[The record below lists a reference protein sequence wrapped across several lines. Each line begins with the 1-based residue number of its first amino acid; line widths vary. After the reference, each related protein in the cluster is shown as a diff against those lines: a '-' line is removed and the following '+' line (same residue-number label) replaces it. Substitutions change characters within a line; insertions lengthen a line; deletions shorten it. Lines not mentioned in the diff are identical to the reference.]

1 MERREFVAAL
11 GAAAG
16 AMGITDFGMGNG
28 RASSSPTLHAA
39 PRARPQEPSLSPA
52 VLSRR
57 VEHAQAELKTRKWDC
72 LIATPGANY
81 QYFTGD
87 NPGRSERLI
96 ALILPVTGAPAIV
109 CPEFEVARIKSRT
122 SITDVTGWEE
132 KDDPVKLA
140 AKAARKAR
148 VRGTGTIALESSTE
162 YATFVALKDAL
173 GGWRFED
180 ARPVTER
187 LRMVKSGEEIDLLRR
202 AIAITEDAII
212 ATFAALA
219 PGMRERDVADRLA
232 GEMEQRGAEGGGLV
246 QFGPS
251 SAMPHGSPT
260 SVALATEMPVLIDCG
275 CRVGGYISDITRTI
289 WFGERPSDEFK
300 TIFNLV
306 HDAQTAAIGLGR
318 PLLTQGQ
325 QMDRAARQ
333 VITAAG
339 YGAQFTH
346 RLGHGIGLEG
356 HEPPYL
362 VEGSETRLE
371 PGMVFTIEPGIYQTG
386 KFGVR
391 IEDDCI
397 MTETG
402 IEVLSHRPA
411 KL

>member
-1 MERREFVAAL
+1 
-11 GAAAG
+11 
-16 AMGITDFGMGNG
+16 
-28 RASSSPTLHAA
+28 
-39 PRARPQEPSLSPA
+39 
-52 VLSRR
+52 
-57 VEHAQAELKTRKWDC
+57 
-72 LIATPGANY
+72 
-81 QYFTGD
+81 
-87 NPGRSERLI
+87 
-96 ALILPVTGAPAIV
+96 
-109 CPEFEVARIKSRT
+109 
-122 SITDVTGWEE
+122 
-132 KDDPVKLA
+132 
-140 AKAARKAR
+140 
-148 VRGTGTIALESSTE
+148 
-162 YATFVALKDAL
+162 
-173 GGWRFED
+173 
-180 ARPVTER
+180 
-187 LRMVKSGEEIDLLRR
+187 MVKSGEEIDLLRR

>member
-1 MERREFVAAL
+1 MERREFVVAVA
-11 GAAAG
+11 AAAG
-16 AMGITDFGMGNG
+16 SRRIPEIGMRMRQAG
-28 RASSSPTLHAA
+28 SSF
-39 PRARPQEPSLSPA
+39 RPQEPSLSA
-52 VLSRR
+52 AAIAQRIER
-57 VEHAQAELKTRKWDC
+57 AQAELKTRKWDC
-72 LIATPGANY
+72 LITTPSANY
-81 QYFTGD
+81 RYFTGD

-96 ALILPVTGAPAIV
+96 ALVLPVTGAPAIV
-109 CPEFEVARIKSRT
+109 CPEFEVARITSRT
-122 SITDVTGWEE
+122 SVTDVTGWEE
-132 KDDPVKLA
+132 RDDPFKLA
-140 AKAARKAR
+140 AKVARKAR

-162 YATFVALKDAL
+162 YATFLRLKDAL

-180 ARPVTER
+180 ASPVTER

-202 AIAITEDAII
+202 AIAITEDAIV

-219 PGMRERDVADRLA
+219 PGMSEHDVADRLA

-260 SVALATEMPVLIDCG
+260 SVALAAEMPVLIDCG

-346 RLGHGIGLEG
+346 RLGHGIGLDG

-362 VEGSETRLE
+362 VDGSETRLE
-371 PGMVFTIEPGIYQTG
+371 PGMVFTIEPGIYQPG

-411 KL
+411 KF